1 MANYNFTPKDIYE
14 KHFDKKM
21 RGYDPEQVDVV
32 LDEIIRDYE
41 TYEDEILSLRE
52 ENEFLRSKISKMQEK
67 PNNAEDG
74 DTKRIEP
81 AQIIAATEKA
91 KQASPRRQYQEGSNF
106 DVLKRLSRLEMAVF
120 GAQDKKL
127 EDTNELV

>member
-1 MANYNFTPKDIYE
+1 
-14 KHFDKKM
+14 
-21 RGYDPEQVDVV
+21 
-32 LDEIIRDYE
+32 
-41 TYEDEILSLRE
+41 
-52 ENEFLRSKISKMQEK
+52 MQEK

>member
-91 KQASPRRQYQEGSNF
+91 RQVAPRKQYQEGSNF
-106 DVLKRLSRLEMAVF
+106 DVLKRLSRLELAVF